1 MSDSVYVAITANRFD
16 PNLTTVL
23 FLRRS
28 NGQWWLPGGRILPQH
43 VTSTKAIEYWVE
55 KLLPLDDLSA
65 EETGRWCLS
74 QEAGG
79 HEVRLFE
86 KNMDRPTLRPR
97 YFSSGLSQSWAWFTI
112 YGIQSALYRNK
123 TMPWGQA
130 KMALYAIYNLHFTDE
145 RAINDPLKDSLG
157 NHGTLIWN
165 RPT

>member
-86 KNMDRPTLRPR
+86 KK
-97 YFSSGLSQSWAWFTI
+97 Y
-112 YGIQSALYRNK
+112 
-123 TMPWGQA
+123 GQA
-130 KMALYAIYNLHFTDE
+130 YTSTTLL
-145 RAINDPLKDSLG
+145 
-157 NHGTLIWN
+157 LIWIVSELGVVHDLWN
-165 RPT
+165 PERTL